1 MRSPLEQG
9 KMEVLAYIYMC
20 TATLSIIG
28 AASIVLAAVIKH
40 RVANSEVRPIFHLS
54 LSDLVAS
61 VFLLI
66 GAILFCNYKTTV
78 NENIL
83 CSYFTALTSSFYMST
98 FLLTVLY
105 AFEVYGKLKNLYPK
119 ITNIRQDDTQA
130 FGSFHQLFFLYTF
143 AWALP
148 LAITLSIFAVDSGE
162 SGTGSLNDDICGTCL
177 PVFHYRSENCSLSTD
192 NDLEPDWNHIYKSI
206 FIAMLSICMLAIVV
220 IYILALKLF
229 RKIQVSGGII
239 GRQQYEQQ
247 ALVRRRAC
255 IYFLVFIA
263 CWLPGTILGILSLK
277 KTFELKKYFVFYVI
291 QALSSPL
298 QGFINCLVYG
308 WRRPGFM
315 RSLRQTHWPTDPYS

>member
-83 CSYFTALTSSFYMST
+83 CSYFTALTS
-98 FLLTVLY
+98 
-105 AFEVYGKLKNLYPK
+105 
-119 ITNIRQDDTQA
+119 QA